1 MLCIVANNIALVAT
15 SILEKSVTEQNV
27 VIYAELLPSKSK
39 QTLRE
44 SHNSPVGEA
53 TTGIRIATAVQ
64 WRQCTIGQQDTS
76 NQGVT

>member
-1 MLCIVANNIALVAT
+1 
-15 SILEKSVTEQNV
+15 VTEQNADDCAV
-27 VIYAELLPSKSK
+27 FFRQKATRDCENAYKY
-39 QTLRE
+39 
-44 SHNSPVGEA
+44 PVGEA